1 MILVIAGL
9 ETATGFLVGDY
20 YQKQAL
26 HNRNIAAR
34 ERKFINQLQIDIL
47 YNRPAKQLSPYLKQP
62 EEFRLAS
69 SAFQNR
75 LREIAVLLSTH
86 NNSGEPMTLPGLQPL
101 LEDYQ
106 IKVEKFEAK
115 LAQTAKEIQPLT
127 LSPSP
132 QETIKAKDL
141 IITLVRGKEFVEFVE
156 FPDQLAEFAQM
167 AQSREQ
173 QAESAL
179 ATAENIRIQISIA
192 SLFSSIALAMA
203 LGIYISQAISKP
215 LSHVTQIAQRVT
227 TESNFDLQ
235 VPVTTKDE
243 IGVLATAFNQMV
255 SWVKKYT
262 DQLQQAHQNLEQKV
276 ADRTQQL
283 NQTLSKLQQTQAK
296 VIQSEKMSALGQM
309 VAGIAHEINN
319 PINFIHGNII
329 HASEYSQDLIE
340 LVELYQYYFPE
351 RPKPIQE
358 KMEDIEWD
366 FVSQDLPKVLNSMM
380 IGSERIHEIVKSL
393 RNFARIDESGSKEV
407 DIHEGIENTLMI
419 LNHRLKEKSDRLGI
433 KITKNYGKIPLLE
446 CYPGQLNQVW
456 MNLIANAIDALE
468 ESPNP
473 QIKISTEFDNDW
485 VRVYIADNGTGISQ
499 ETQTRLFDP
508 FFTTKPVGKGTGLGL
523 AISYQI
529 IVDKHGGKI
538 SCQSILGQGT
548 EFIIQIPR
556 TTRLNLKQLSLCA

>member
-34 ERKFINQLQIDIL
+34 ERKLINQLQIDIL

-62 EEFRLAS
+62 EEFSLAI

-75 LREIAVLLSTH
+75 LGEIAELLSTH
-86 NNSGEPMTLPGLQPL
+86 NNSGVPMTLPGLQPL

-106 IKVEKFEAK
+106 IKVEKFEAE
-115 LAQTAKEIQPLT
+115 LAQTAKKIQPLT

-132 QETIKAKDL
+132 QETIQAKDL
-141 IITLVRGKEFVEFVE
+141 IIALASGKEFVDFIE

-167 AQSREQ
+167 AQSREE
-173 QAESAL
+173 QADSAL
-179 ATAENIRIQISIA
+179 EAAENIRIQISIA
-192 SLFSSIALAMA
+192 SLFSSIALATA
-203 LGIYISQAISKP
+203 LGIYISQTISKP
-215 LSHVTQIAQRVT
+215 LSNVTQIAQRVT

-319 PINFIHGNII
+319 PINFIHGNIT

-340 LVELYQYYFPE
+340 LIELYQFYFPKAPE
-351 RPKPIQE
+351 PIQE

-366 FVSQDLPKVLNSMM
+366 FLSQDLPKLLNSMM

-419 LNHRLKEKSDRLGI
+419 LNHRLKEKSDRLEI

-468 ESPNP
+468 ESPSP
-473 QIKISTEFDNDW
+473 EIKISTEFENDW
-485 VRVYIADNGTGISQ
+485 VLVCIADNGTGISQ
-499 ETQTRLFDP
+499 ETQNRLFDP

-523 AISYQI
+523 SISYQI

-538 SCQSILGQGT
+538 SCQSIFGQGT
-548 EFIIQIPR
+548 EFIIQLPR
-556 TTRLNLKQLSLCA
+556 TTKQNLKQLSLCA